1 MDTQVQKIIPEYKK
15 IYTDMIEKKFPY
27 KKEELAV
34 FLNKPILE
42 TIDVIWLNEKL
53 FGKRDSINQKY
64 RSYGKS
70 DIFKILQYQK
80 KHKLNNSRLAEHF
93 KLSRNTV
100 AKWKKMFPEK
110 LF

>member
-1 MDTQVQKIIPEYKK
+1 MDTQVQKMTPQYKK
-15 IYTDMIEKKFPY
+15 IYTDLIEKKFPY
-27 KKEELAV
+27 KKEELSA
-34 FLNKPILE
+34 FLDKPILD

-53 FGKRDSINQKY
+53 FGKKNTINQKY

-80 KHKLNNSRLAEHF
+80 KHKLNNMKLAAHF

-100 AKWKKMFPEK
+100 SKWKKMFPEE
-110 LF
+110 LL